1 MSKFDVIAFDAD
13 DTLWHTEYLY
23 SEAQEKYKQLLAHY
37 LSADEIEKKLYDTE
51 IRNLQHF
58 GYGIK
63 AFTLSLIE
71 TAIELT
77 QGQITSGEIQAM
89 LDVGKTMLSAEVR
102 LIDHAADTL
111 AMLTN
116 AHTLMLI
123 TKGDLYDQESKIMRS
138 GLAPHFRHIEIV
150 STKSPQT
157 YQALLT
163 KYQITPSRFLM
174 IGNSPRSDIL
184 PVLAIGGHAV
194 YIPYPI
200 TWMHEVA
207 DLPPTDHIG
216 YFQLENLGQLPELLT
231 RLTTLEVE

>member
-23 SEAQEKYKQLLAHY
+23 SEAQEKFKQLLAHY
-37 LSADEIEKKLYDTE
+37 LSPDEIEKKLYDTE
-51 IRNLQHF
+51 IRNLAHF

-63 AFTLSLIE
+63 AFILSLIE

-77 QGQITSGEIQAM
+77 QGRVQSSEIQSM
-89 LDVGKTMLSAEVR
+89 LDLGKSMLSAEVR
-102 LIDHAADTL
+102 LIDYVAETL
-111 AMLTN
+111 DGLAT

-123 TKGDLYDQESKIMRS
+123 TKGDLYDQEAKITRS
-138 GLAPHFRHIEIV
+138 GLAAHFRHIEIV
-150 STKSPQT
+150 STKSPET

-163 KYQITPSRFLM
+163 KYQITPARFLM

-184 PVLAIGGHAV
+184 PVLAIGGHAI

-200 TWMHEVA
+200 TWAHEVA
-207 DLPPTDHIG
+207 DLPPNDHVG
-216 YFQLENLGQLPELLT
+216 YFQVEHFGQLPELLT
-231 RLTTLEVE
+231 RLTTIEVE

>member
-23 SEAQEKYKQLLAHY
+23 SEAQGKYKQLLAHY

-77 QGQITSGEIQAM
+77 QGKITSSEIQTMLDLGKAM
-89 LDVGKTMLSAEVR
+89 LTAEVR
-102 LIDHAADTL
+102 LIDYVADTL
-111 AMLTN
+111 AGLTN

-123 TKGDLYDQESKIMRS
+123 TKGDLYDQESKISRS
-138 GLAPHFRHIEIV
+138 GLASHFRHIEIV
-150 STKSPQT
+150 STKSPES
-157 YQALLT
+157 YQAVLT
-163 KYQITPSRFLM
+163 KYQITPARFLM
-174 IGNSPRSDIL
+174 VGNSPRSDIL

-207 DLPPTDHIG
+207 DLPPNDHVG
-216 YFQLENLGQLPELLT
+216 YFQLDNMSQLPELLT
-231 RLTTLEVE
+231 RLMTIEVE